1 MADLSPEQIEALIDG
16 KLRPL
21 RARLEEHTRLLEAL
35 ARRREM
41 RWKRW
46 LAGVSLL
53 AVVAG
58 VVIAGRALFGGLDS
72 VSPTARPVAGRLLFA
87 DDFSTPA
94 KGLFL
99 DHQRG
104 SAVLPGDRD
113 TAQWSYDYR
122 DGELVAH
129 VSPPSAPLGD
139 RVIGG
144 SAHALNHV
152 TGDFAVEVRAR
163 ATAGPASAVYG
174 LRFYP
179 GQREF
184 AFGLEPGQKRW
195 MLWEIFRP
203 PLLAA
208 TSSAVAPDEA
218 DNLLRMEVR
227 GSAIRLFAN
236 GQLLDS
242 LQDGAFAVRPADVG
256 LFFDSVAQPLGDT
269 VELRYS
275 AFRVFSLAAG

>member
-1 MADLSPEQIEALIDG
+1 MADPSLEQIEALIDG

-21 RARLEEHTRLLEAL
+21 QARLDEQASLLESL
-35 ARRREM
+35 AKRRQL

-46 LAGVSLL
+46 LAGGSLL

-58 VVIAGRALFGGLDS
+58 VMIAGRVMVGRLDS

-99 DHQRG
+99 DHQHG
-104 SAVLPGDRD
+104 TAVLPGDRN

-129 VSPPSAPLGD
+129 VGPPNAPLGD

-144 SAHALNHV
+144 SAHALNRV

-163 ATAGPASAVYG
+163 AAMSASSAVYG

-195 MLWEIFRP
+195 LLWEIFRP
-203 PLLAA
+203 PLLSA
-208 TSSAVAPDEA
+208 TSPAVAPGDA

-227 GSAIRLFAN
+227 GNAIRLFAN

-242 LQDGAFAVRPADVG
+242 LQDDAFAVRPADVG
-256 LFFDSVAQPLGDT
+256 LFFDSVAPPLSDT

-275 AFRVFSLAAG
+275 AFRVFSLGAG